1 MNKSSIEKTKLLVS
15 LVFPNI
21 FTNVAILIHIGK
33 KSLGILNKGFE
44 SLYNSKHG
52 NKIF

>member
-21 FTNVAILIHIGK
+21 FTNVAILIPIGK
-33 KSLGILNKGFE
+33 KSLGTLNKGFKF
-44 SLYNSKHG
+44 LYNNKHG
-52 NKIF
+52 NRIF